1 MENSALFSPGDNI
14 GSSNKGEPFWE
25 ISSKLHKKTLIFF
38 ALLILLASVL
48 SGVAIYHHNKG
59 EAALNTIAAMG
70 GTDSGPNTPAAR
82 TEAEARSHVDLEDS
96 LTIMTM
102 ALVSVLIL
110 FMFFFIRNIIKPLN
124 KLEKMTREMADGR
137 LDLLVQDSKN
147 ASCSIDVI
155 GENVNSLAMNLQEVL
170 LLVWN
175 HSEHNLET
183 VEQALKTLDSAGEIP
198 REQLRAGLQSLKAE
212 LRQMQNLPQQFEL
225 FDVTLEGKKAL
236 AKDETD
242 NS

>member
-1 MENSALFSPGDNI
+1 MFSPGGNI
-14 GSSNKGEPFWE
+14 GSSNKGERFWE
-25 ISSKLHKKTLIFF
+25 ISSKLHRKTLVFF
-38 ALLILLASVL
+38 ALLILMASVL

-59 EAALNTIAAMG
+59 EAALNTIVAMG
-70 GTDSGPNTPAAR
+70 AETSGPNTPAAR
-82 TEAEARSHVDLEDS
+82 NEAEARSHVDLENS
-96 LTIMTM
+96 LTIMTIAM
-102 ALVSVLIL
+102 VSVLIV

-137 LDLLVQDSKN
+137 LDLLVTDSKN

-175 HSEHNLET
+175 HSEHNLTT
-183 VEQALKTLDSAGEIP
+183 VEQALKTLEGDNEIP
-198 REQLRAGLQSLKAE
+198 REQIRASLQSLKAE
-212 LRQMQNLPQQFEL
+212 LQQMQNLPQQFEL
-225 FDVTLEGKKAL
+225 FDVTLQGKKAL
-236 AKDETD
+236 AKDEIT

>member
-1 MENSALFSPGDNI
+1 
-14 GSSNKGEPFWE
+14 
-25 ISSKLHKKTLIFF
+25 
-38 ALLILLASVL
+38 
-48 SGVAIYHHNKG
+48 
-59 EAALNTIAAMG
+59 
-70 GTDSGPNTPAAR
+70 
-82 TEAEARSHVDLEDS
+82 
-96 LTIMTM
+96 MTM